1 MFADVVD
8 IPDEKDAAERMKSI
22 LANCAGRLACQ
33 YKEFKCKNPYE
44 GADAGVMVQS
54 CAYNQIAVISA
65 LLALL
70 IPRATF
76 DDARLAVYP
85 HWIEFEGDADGDL
98 VTRYAD
104 G

>member
-1 MFADVVD
+1 VFADVVD
-8 IPDEKDAAERMKSI
+8 IPDDKDAAERMKSI

-33 YKEFKCKNPYE
+33 YKEFKCKNPYK

-54 CAYNQIAVISA
+54 CAYNQVAVITT

-70 IPRATF
+70 LPRGSF
-76 DDARLAVYP
+76 DEEQMSVYP
-85 HWIEFEGDADGDL
+85 HWLAVHGDSDGDL
-98 VTRYAD
+98 VNTYAD

>member
-8 IPDEKDAAERMKSI
+8 IPDDKAVAERMKSI

-33 YKEFKCKNPYE
+33 FQEFKCKNPYQ

-54 CAYNQIAVISA
+54 CAYNQVAVITT

-70 IPRATF
+70 LPRATL
-76 DDARLAVYP
+76 DDAQMAVYP
-85 HWIEFEGDADGDL
+85 HWIEFQGDADGDL
-98 VTRYAD
+98 VNTYAD